1 LAIARAGKARGGKLA
16 AVALTEEAE
25 EAGDA
30 GAGTKK
36 AASARRRLQA
46 DDPPADP
53 AADAR
58 RFANLSVA
66 TVVGVLIF
74 VIAFC
79 GILAMLGMTFPSDSL
94 LYPREKSA

>member
-1 LAIARAGKARGGKLA
+1 M
-16 AVALTEEAE
+16 ALTEEAE

-30 GAGTKK
+30 GAGA

-46 DDPPADP
+46 DDPAADP